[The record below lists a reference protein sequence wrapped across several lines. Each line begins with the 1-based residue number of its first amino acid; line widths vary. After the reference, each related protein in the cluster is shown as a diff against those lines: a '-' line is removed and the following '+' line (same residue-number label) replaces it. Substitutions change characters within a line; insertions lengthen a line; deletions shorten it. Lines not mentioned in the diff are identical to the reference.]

1 MKVSPPEVKEE
12 PLEAVPYNNSK
23 YFKKQRIAAPAV
35 TNTLPAATETVH
47 ANNGSFPANNEF
59 RGRYFETPQDVIKS
73 ELNANSEPVPA
84 SNVPGSEHDATDPS
98 IVIKSG
104 PVEPAQKG
112 SGQEGK
118 VHEFGAKEEGLVE
131 QYNSVRAW
139 RHTGRGK
146 DISSATKSP
155 YAVG

>member
-1 MKVSPPEVKEE
+1 M
-12 PLEAVPYNNSK
+12 EAVPYNNSK

-35 TNTLPAATETVH
+35 TNTLPAAAETVH

-73 ELNANSEPVPA
+73 ELN
-84 SNVPGSEHDATDPS
+84 VPGSEHDATDPS
-98 IVIKSG
+98 IVIKSE
-104 PVEPAQKG
+104 PVEPVQKG

-118 VHEFGAKEEGLVE
+118 VHEFGAKEERLVE

-139 RHTGRGK
+139 RHTGLGK
-146 DISSATKSP
+146 DISSGTKSH
-155 YAVG
+155 YGTS